1 DLRAELKA
9 EQKAKLPIELFSR
22 DQQTQKLIQQNMVAI
37 EQLAGVSTITEVS
50 EDAAR
55 QAPTRGTARFDVRV
69 IYEKKIDKA
78 TEVPRLKKELEKL
91 EKQHASG
98 KNRLN
103 DGGFT
108 AKAPPHVVEGLR
120 KQIEE
125 TNLLIEKIK
134 SGLKA
139 LE

>member
-1 DLRAELKA
+1 
-9 EQKAKLPIELFSR
+9 
-22 DQQTQKLIQQNMVAI
+22 MVAI